1 MDRPPHLLEGV
12 HGHVECKDGGI
23 REHSIALLIVVVLQG
38 DAVVEDWL
46 VVNLMETPECRPL
59 DGPAELSETTGR
71 GMGWG
76 REEFVELVNLGHG

>member
-1 MDRPPHLLEGV
+1 MDRPPHLLEDV
-12 HGHVECKDGGI
+12 HGHVECKGGVV
-23 REHSIALLIVVVLQG
+23 RERSIALLVVLQG

-59 DGPAELSETTGR
+59 DGPAEFSETTGR

-76 REEFVELVNLGHG
+76 REEFVKMVNLGHG

>member
-12 HGHVECKDGGI
+12 HGHVECKGGVL
-23 REHSIALLIVVVLQG
+23 REHSIALLVVLQG

-76 REEFVELVNLGHG
+76 REEFVKIVNLGHG

>member
-12 HGHVECKDGGI
+12 HGHVECKGGVL
-23 REHSIALLIVVVLQG
+23 REHSIALLVVLQG

-46 VVNLMETPECRPL
+46 VVNLMETPECRPQ
-59 DGPAELSETTGR
+59 DGPAEFSETTGG

-76 REEFVELVNLGHG
+76 TEKFVEIVNG